1 MYFVYIMYTKIIK
14 YNGSL
19 LATRVYMHVYVRV
32 LDITYRQSFARK
44 FPVQPRRSRT
54 KKLAMAGK
62 WQQGLMSEL
71 GIDK

>member
-44 FPVQPRRSRT
+44 FPVQHGGQEQKSLP
-54 KKLAMAGK
+54 
-62 WQQGLMSEL
+62 WQGN
-71 GIDK
+71 GNRG